1 MRMTTGIVIVLM
13 SWAVVGACGVGRAAE
28 PVEDLRLVASAP
40 THLQVDWQGQAAAY
54 RIVYSQA
61 IESRQHITSVVAQG
75 PFTLVDLVPET
86 EYVLRV
92 QALESGPEGD
102 AFKVIGESQ
111 ALQVTTEPWQP
122 RQWENLLLW
131 PSRHVN
137 TFAGGTAHPAIV
149 AHGDELLIVE
159 CYEGAIYAS
168 QVSPENLEVEWTK
181 VLVPAKEYERPVRLD
196 SVIIEDI
203 LWVAWVNLSPPS
215 RFSSVL
221 LPTQTLLTY
230 NLHSDTVGDPIELHQ
245 APDIGLAAFNG
256 QPWVLG
262 PGDGETGVTVA
273 SYDPTGGLREPRSGI
288 GGANVRVREVA
299 GLDLGAEA
307 FLAFLQHPVG
317 PGHAVRRALWSL
329 KFNGQEFYEQRMLR
343 GRGAYSSPTGAVVN
357 SAIVLA
363 YGKATQEELSDID
376 LTLTSAEGG
385 EVTSTSYI
393 RDGTY
398 NITPDAVAVGDTIYI
413 VYNKWSARA
422 GSPNC
427 VNYGTFIGKIQLKF

>member
-61 IESRQHITSVVAQG
+61 IESRQHLTHVVIHG
-75 PFTLVDLVPET
+75 PLTLVDLVPET
-86 EYVLRV
+86 EYVLKV
-92 QALESGPEGD
+92 QALEPGPEGD

-111 ALQVTTEPWQP
+111 TLQAATEPWQP

-131 PSRHVN
+131 PSRHVD

-168 QVSPENLEVEWTK
+168 QVSLENLEVEWTK

-299 GLDLGAEA
+299 GLDLG
-307 FLAFLQHPVG
+307 
-317 PGHAVRRALWSL
+317 
-329 KFNGQEFYEQRMLR
+329 
-343 GRGAYSSPTGAVVN
+343 GRGAYSSPTGAAVN

-413 VYNKWSARA
+413 VYNKWSARP
-422 GSPNC
+422 GTPNC